1 VRDTVTSDVERL
13 RRLLGGADLEP
24 LRRRLRVRFERGEP
38 QDAFTLADLTL
49 PQRRALEGLLGRAPK
64 TASSMQLSRAEL
76 DTALSRA
83 GLADGLR
90 DALELLDGPITDRY
104 AERALQDQLWN
115 DLVDSVSELRLR
127 ALMHEPGGL
136 SLLKRFSAGD
146 AERAS
151 ELLTQT
157 ESVLARI
164 PALDIPL
171 ALLAAGTLGDSHAL
185 DAGRPAATLALRACF
200 PLSGIDGQ
208 TPERPI
214 REKWAELG
222 VSVNELAAPVL
233 ALNLP
238 AVAGSACGDMILA
251 ATRYGEPLHLSLRL
265 LLRSPV
271 QWSVSGRSVFVCEN
285 PSIVAT
291 AAEQLGARC
300 APLVCTDGMPGA
312 AQRTLLRQLAAAGAR
327 LHYHGDFD
335 WGGIRIANF
344 VVREFGARAWKLGA
358 DDYLTA
364 GAEAGLPL
372 PMDQR
377 VEASWDARLGEEMAR
392 LGFAVHEERVV
403 ARLLEDLDASI

>member
-1 VRDTVTSDVERL
+1 MRDTVTSDVERL

>member
-1 VRDTVTSDVERL
+1 MNSDLERL
-13 RRLLGGADLEP
+13 RRLLGGVDLEP

-38 QDAFTLADLTL
+38 QDAFTLGDLTL
-49 PQRRALEGLLGRAPK
+49 PQRRALEGLLGRAPR
-64 TASSMQLSRAEL
+64 TASSMQLSRTEL

-104 AERALQDQLWN
+104 AERALQDRLWS
-115 DLVDSVSELRLR
+115 DLVNSVSELRLR
-127 ALMHEPGGL
+127 ALVHEPGGL
-136 SLLKRFSAGD
+136 SLLKRFAQGD
-146 AERAS
+146 PERAR

-157 ESVLARI
+157 ACVLARI

-171 ALLAAGTLGDSHAL
+171 ALLAARTLGDSHAL
-185 DAGRPAATLALRACF
+185 DSGRPAATLALRACF

-208 TPERPI
+208 TPERSI

-238 AVAGSACGDMILA
+238 AVAGSACGDMIVVTA
-251 ATRYGEPLHLSLRL
+251 RYGEPLHLSLRL
-265 LLRSPV
+265 LLRSPA
-271 QWSVSGRSVFVCEN
+271 QWSVADRSVFVCEN

-300 APLVCTDGMPGA
+300 EPLVCTDGMPGA

-335 WGGIRIANF
+335 WGGIKIANF
-344 VVREFGARAWKLGA
+344 VMREFGARAWKFGA
-358 DDYLTA
+358 DDYLAA
-364 GAEAGLPL
+364 GAETGLPL
-372 PMDQR
+372 PIDQR
-377 VEASWDARLGEEMAR
+377 VEASWDARLGEEMGR
-392 LGFAVHEERVV
+392 VGFAVHEERVV
-403 ARLLEDLDASI
+403 ARLLEDLDGSI